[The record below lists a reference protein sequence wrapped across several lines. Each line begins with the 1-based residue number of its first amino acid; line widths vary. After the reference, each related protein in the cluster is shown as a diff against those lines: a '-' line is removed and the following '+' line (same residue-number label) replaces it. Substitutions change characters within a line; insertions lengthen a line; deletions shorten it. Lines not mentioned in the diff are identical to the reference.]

1 MKMTEHVI
9 ELGKACE
16 KLRKV
21 LDFVPEGISRER
33 AGEILEEGV
42 YEYSRAIVEIESDAI
57 QDDMK
62 KGLI

>member
-21 LDFVPEGISRER
+21 LEYVPEGALRER
-33 AGEILEEGV
+33 AEEILEEGV
-42 YEYSRAIVEIESDAI
+42 CEYGRAIVELESDAI

>member
-1 MKMTEHVI
+1 MKMVEHAI

-21 LDFVPEGISRER
+21 LDFVPEGTLREH
-33 AGEILEEGV
+33 AEEILEEGV
-42 YEYSRAIVEIESDAI
+42 YEYSRAIVELESDAI

>member
-16 KLRKV
+16 KIRKV
-21 LDFVPEGISRER
+21 LEYVPEGALRVDAE
-33 AGEILEEGV
+33 EILEEGIC
-42 YEYSRAIVEIESDAI
+42 EYSRAIVELESDAI